1 MVDVDARQ
9 EQLEHLQ
16 SITGL
21 ESEAAANLLDAAG
34 GELDIAV
41 ALHFNYDDGPR
52 AGAAA
57 DTGGMGPDS
66 DSDESDE
73 GEIVGTPSQQPLQR
87 AAPAGRLGWVLKLLS
102 SLPGYGIAV
111 RVLGLLT
118 GTLGFLASM
127 ILTPLTFLGLTPTSA
142 GLTGA
147 EAIQRFEERF
157 EERHGP
163 THPAFFRGTSSQA
176 LQDARRNLRF
186 LLVYLHSDA
195 GRDSATFLQR
205 VMSSALFSHFVDENF
220 TFWVGD
226 IATLEGR
233 RMRQALRAHP
243 NP

>member
-1 MVDVDARQ
+1 LRILTLHPFAQLAQAARLTGTAAATVFIQPAPTVTTPCHRLRQASSMVDVDARQ

-57 DTGGMGPDS
+57 ETGGMGPDS

-102 SLPGYGIAV
+102 GLPGYGIAV

-118 GTLGFLASM
+118 GTG
-127 ILTPLTFLGLTPTSA
+127 
-142 GLTGA
+142 
-147 EAIQRFEERF
+147 
-157 EERHGP
+157 
-163 THPAFFRGTSSQA
+163 
-176 LQDARRNLRF
+176 
-186 LLVYLHSDA
+186 
-195 GRDSATFLQR
+195 
-205 VMSSALFSHFVDENF
+205 
-220 TFWVGD
+220 
-226 IATLEGR
+226 
-233 RMRQALRAHP
+233 
-243 NP
+243 

>member
-57 DTGGMGPDS
+57 EIRGDMGPDS

-118 GTLGFLASM
+118 GTRWWAGSWVRVG
-127 ILTPLTFLGLTPTSA
+127 LGL
-142 GLTGA
+142 GL
-147 EAIQRFEERF
+147 ERS
-157 EERHGP
+157 P
-163 THPAFFRGTSSQA
+163 
-176 LQDARRNLRF
+176 
-186 LLVYLHSDA
+186 
-195 GRDSATFLQR
+195 
-205 VMSSALFSHFVDENF
+205 
-220 TFWVGD
+220 
-226 IATLEGR
+226 
-233 RMRQALRAHP
+233 
-243 NP
+243 